1 MSISI
6 FTFTRVCIIIKMVGT
21 AHQYYERGTEMLKID
36 HLCKKYINS
45 DVYAVKDLCIEVKPG
60 EMFGFLGLNGA
71 GKSTTIKCIT
81 GIYPF
86 DSGTIEI
93 DGHNIKT
100 DSLNAKLSMGYVPDN
115 HSVYE
120 KLTGREYVNHVADL
134 YYVDKE
140 ERKQRIEEFAE
151 KFRLSFALD
160 RQIKGY
166 SHGMKQKIC
175 IIAALIHKPKL
186 WILDEPLMGLDPQ
199 SINDIILEMKEH
211 CKQGNTVFFSSH
223 NIDMVAKLCD
233 RVAII
238 RKGQL
243 CEIIDLHI
251 EENKATLEEKF
262 LAYTAENVVAVSA
275 LKGWKAKRAAKKAQ
289 KEAKKAQKEQV
300 NDAETLAAATQEE
313 KVEQKKQLR
322 IISRPK
328 ANKVPNPPRFHMSK
342 GGK

>member
-1 MSISI
+1 
-6 FTFTRVCIIIKMVGT
+6 
-21 AHQYYERGTEMLKID
+21 MLKID

-45 DVYAVKDLCIEVKPG
+45 DVYAVKDLCMEVKPG

-93 DGHNIKT
+93 DGHDIKK

-140 ERKQRIEEFAE
+140 ERQKRIEEFAE

-243 CEIIDLHI
+243 CEIIDLHV

-262 LAYTAENVVAVSA
+262 LAYTAEPVQAVSA
-275 LKGWKAKRAAKKAQ
+275 LKGRKARK
-289 KEAKKAQKEQV
+289 
-300 NDAETLAAATQEE
+300 
-313 KVEQKKQLR
+313 
-322 IISRPK
+322 
-328 ANKVPNPPRFHMSK
+328 M
-342 GGK
+342 

>member
-1 MSISI
+1 MRENKN
-6 FTFTRVCIIIKMVGT
+6 FLR
-21 AHQYYERGTEMLKID
+21 ERKMLKID

-45 DVYAVKDLCIEVKPG
+45 DVYAVKDLCMEVKPG

-93 DGHNIKT
+93 DGHDIKN

-134 YYVDKE
+134 YYVPKE
-140 ERKQRIEEFAE
+140 ERQKRREEFAE

-175 IIAALIHKPKL
+175 IIAALIHRPKL

-199 SINDIILEMKEH
+199 SINDIIQEMKDH
-211 CKQGNTVFFSSH
+211 CAEGNTVFFSSH

-243 CEIIDLHI
+243 CEIIDLHV
-251 EENKATLEEKF
+251 EGNKERLEEKF
-262 LAYTAENVVAVSA
+262 LAYTSEPVEVVSA
-275 LKGWKAKRAAKKAQ
+275 LKGRKAR
-289 KEAKKAQKEQV
+289 
-300 NDAETLAAATQEE
+300 
-313 KVEQKKQLR
+313 
-322 IISRPK
+322 K
-328 ANKVPNPPRFHMSK
+328 ANKKALKEGKVTVENSATESVSTGRIKFREIFRKKTNKEPNAPRFHMLK
-342 GGK
+342 GGKR

>member
-1 MSISI
+1 
-6 FTFTRVCIIIKMVGT
+6 
-21 AHQYYERGTEMLKID
+21 MLKID

-45 DVYAVKDLCIEVKPG
+45 DVYAVKDLCMEVKPG

-93 DGHNIKT
+93 DGHDIQK

-140 ERKQRIEEFAE
+140 ERQKRIEEFAE

-243 CEIIDLHI
+243 CEIIDLHV

-262 LAYTAENVVAVSA
+262 LAYTGEPVQAVSA
-275 LKGWKAKRAAKKAQ
+275 LKGRKALKAKKKAE
-289 KEAKKAQKEQV
+289 KEAKKQAKLAKEQEESV
-300 NDAETLAAATQEE
+300 VKEVVTQEDVE
-313 KVEQKKQLR
+313 KETVVIVSRKQFN
-322 IISRPK
+322 K
-328 ANKVPNPPRFHMSK
+328 APNAPRFHMFK
-342 GGK
+342 GGKR

>member
-1 MSISI
+1 
-6 FTFTRVCIIIKMVGT
+6 
-21 AHQYYERGTEMLKID
+21 MLKID

-45 DVYAVKDLCIEVKPG
+45 DVYAVKDLCMEVKPG

-93 DGHNIKT
+93 DGHDIKK

-140 ERKQRIEEFAE
+140 ERQKRIEEFAE

-175 IIAALIHKPKL
+175 IIAALIHNPKL
-186 WILDEPLMGLDPQ
+186 WVLDEPMMGLDHQ
-199 SINDIILEMKEH
+199 SMVEILKRMDDH
-211 CKQGNTVFFSSH
+211 CAEGNTVFFSSH
-223 NIDMVAKLCD
+223 NLDLVSKICD

-238 RKGQL
+238 KDGRLQTV
-243 CEIIDLHI
+243 IDLHVKG
-251 EENKATLEEKF
+251 NKETLETTFCKI
-262 LAYTAENVVAVSA
+262 TAT
-275 LKGWKAKRAAKKAQ
+275 
-289 KEAKKAQKEQV
+289 EQDLI
-300 NDAETLAAATQEE
+300 NEESTL
-313 KVEQKKQLR
+313 
-322 IISRPK
+322 SR
-328 ANKVPNPPRFHMSK
+328 NITLHD
-342 GGK
+342 

>member
-1 MSISI
+1 
-6 FTFTRVCIIIKMVGT
+6 
-21 AHQYYERGTEMLKID
+21 MLKID

-140 ERKQRIEEFAE
+140 ERKKRIEEFAE

-175 IIAALIHKPKL
+175 IIAALIHRPKL

-275 LKGWKAKRAAKKAQ
+275 LKGRKAKRAAKKAQ
-289 KEAKKAQKEQV
+289 KEAEKKAKEQATATTEEATV
-300 NDAETLAAATQEE
+300 AESVAVEE
-313 KVEQKKQLR
+313 PKKALR
-322 IISRPK
+322 IISRRK

-342 GGK
+342 GDK

>member
-1 MSISI
+1 MRENKN
-6 FTFTRVCIIIKMVGT
+6 FLR
-21 AHQYYERGTEMLKID
+21 ERKMLKID

-45 DVYAVKDLCIEVKPG
+45 DVYAVKDLCMEVKPG

-93 DGHNIKT
+93 DGHDIKN

-134 YYVDKE
+134 YYVPKE
-140 ERKQRIEEFAE
+140 ERQKRIEEFAE

-175 IIAALIHKPKL
+175 IIAALIHRPKL

-199 SINDIILEMKEH
+199 SINDIIQEMKDH
-211 CKQGNTVFFSSH
+211 CAEGNTVFFSSH

-243 CEIIDLHI
+243 CEIIDLHV
-251 EENKATLEEKF
+251 EGNKETLEEKF
-262 LAYTAENVVAVSA
+262 LAYTSEPVEAVSA
-275 LKGWKAKRAAKKAQ
+275 LKGRKAR
-289 KEAKKAQKEQV
+289 
-300 NDAETLAAATQEE
+300 
-313 KVEQKKQLR
+313 
-322 IISRPK
+322 K
-328 ANKVPNPPRFHMSK
+328 ANKKALKEGKMTAENSATESLSTGRIKFREIFRKKTNKEPNAPRFHMLK
-342 GGK
+342 GGKR

>member
-1 MSISI
+1 
-6 FTFTRVCIIIKMVGT
+6 
-21 AHQYYERGTEMLKID
+21 MLKID

-45 DVYAVKDLCIEVKPG
+45 DVYAVKDLCMEVKPG

-93 DGHNIKT
+93 DGHDVKK

-140 ERKQRIEEFAE
+140 ERKARLEEFAE

-175 IIAALIHKPKL
+175 IIAALIHRPKL

-243 CEIIDLHI
+243 CEIIDLHV

-262 LAYTAENVVAVSA
+262 LAYTSEPVEAVSA
-275 LKGWKAKRAAKKAQ
+275 LKGRKARKAQKKAEKQAKKAEKQ
-289 KEAKKAQKEQV
+289 LETKEVK
-300 NDAETLAAATQEE
+300 TLVEE
-313 KVEQKKQLR
+313 KVEEPKKLR
-322 IISRPK
+322 IVSRK
-328 ANKVPNPPRFHMSK
+328 VVNKVPNAPRFHMIK
-342 GGK
+342 GDK

>member
-1 MSISI
+1 
-6 FTFTRVCIIIKMVGT
+6 
-21 AHQYYERGTEMLKID
+21 MLKID

-45 DVYAVKDLCIEVKPG
+45 DVYAVKDLSLEVKGG

-93 DGHNIKT
+93 DGHNIVS
-100 DSLNAKLSMGYVPDN
+100 DSLGAKLNMGYVPDN

-140 ERKQRIEEFAE
+140 ERQARLNEFAE

-199 SINDIILEMKEH
+199 SINDIIFEMKEH
-211 CKQGNTVFFSSH
+211 CKAGNTVFFSSH

-243 CEIIDLHI
+243 CEIIDLHV
-251 EENKATLEEKF
+251 EENKLTLEEKF
-262 LAYTAENVVAVSA
+262 LNYTQENVNAVSA
-275 LKGWKAKRAAKKAQ
+275 LSGRKARRQQKKAEKAAKKSV
-289 KEAKKAQKEQV
+289 KSSTCTEI
-300 NDAETLAAATQEE
+300 ETKNTVVAEE
-313 KVEQKKQLR
+313 KTVFSQEQPIVSRKQ
-322 IISRPK
+322 
-328 ANKVPNPPRFHMSK
+328 ANKVPNPPRFHMLNR
-342 GGK
+342 GKK

>member
-1 MSISI
+1 
-6 FTFTRVCIIIKMVGT
+6 
-21 AHQYYERGTEMLKID
+21 MLKID

-45 DVYAVKDLCIEVKPG
+45 DVYAVKDLCMEVKKG

-86 DSGTIEI
+86 DSGTILI
-93 DGHNIKT
+93 DGHDINK

-134 YYVDKE
+134 YYVEKE
-140 ERKQRIEEFAE
+140 ERQKRIEEFAE

-199 SINDIILEMKEH
+199 SINDIIMEMKEH

-243 CEIIDLHI
+243 CEIIDLHV

-262 LAYTAENVVAVSA
+262 LAYTAEPVQAVSA
-275 LKGWKAKRAAKKAQ
+275 LKGRKARKAQ
-289 KEAKKAQKEQV
+289 KQAEKKAKEQAKPV
-300 NDAETLAAATQEE
+300 AEESAVVE
-313 KVEQKKQLR
+313 KEAIGGTVETKKDIR
-322 IISRPK
+322 VISRRN
-328 ANKVPNPPRFHMSK
+328 ANKVPNPPRFHMFK
-342 GGK
+342 GGKR